1 MYKENRSDSL
11 CEQTVQD
18 SSVGSS
24 YSLLDSAS
32 SFIFCSCMR
41 LRVEAMRQKERREC
55 VTKGKANRNLAYD
68 AGGTYSFL

>member
-1 MYKENRSDSL
+1 MYKENRFAFL

-18 SSVGSS
+18 GSVGSS

-41 LRVEAMRQKERREC
+41 LRVEPTRQKEKTESYINNSNHY
-55 VTKGKANRNLAYD
+55 TT
-68 AGGTYSFL
+68 GTISHKPGD